1 MRKVECAA
9 LAILAGILAIHG
21 SARCEAPPL
30 AVIAKIPLT
39 DSKGRIDHLA
49 FDPDRRRLFVAELG
63 NNSVAIVDVARQ
75 RFERR
80 LTGLAEPQGIAFVAE
95 TDAVYVATGGD
106 GVLRA
111 FHAADMSAIASVDVG
126 DDADNIR
133 VDAKSGHIYVGVGDG
148 GLAALQP
155 RTLARLRGI
164 PLKGHPEG
172 FQLSILGPLI
182 FVNVPDAREIAVVD
196 RSTGKQTASWSTG
209 ELRGNFPMAIDDVRG
224 ELFSAFRSPAK
235 IVAYRATNGKVVHE
249 AEICADADDVFVD
262 RRRKRLYVICGAG
275 VIDVLKSA
283 TLERIARIA
292 TVEGA
297 RTGLF
302 VADDD
307 LLFVAARAAAD
318 RDAAVWVLKPND

>member
-1 MRKVECAA
+1 
-9 LAILAGILAIHG
+9 
-21 SARCEAPPL
+21 L
-30 AVIAKIPLT
+30 AVIAKIPLP

-49 FDPDRRRLFVAELG
+49 FDPDRGRLFVAELG

-111 FHAADMSAIASVDVG
+111 FQAADMSAIASVDVG

-133 VDAKSGHIYVGVGDG
+133 VDAKSGRVYVGVGDG
-148 GLAALQP
+148 GLAALDP
-155 RTLARLRGI
+155 RTLARLGEI
-164 PLKGHPEG
+164 PLRGHPEG
-172 FQLSILGPLI
+172 FQLSSRGAHI
-182 FVNVPDAREIAVVD
+182 FVNVPDSREVAVVD
-196 RSTGKQTASWSTG
+196 RSTGKQVTSWSTG
-209 ELRGNFPMAIDDVRG
+209 ELRGNFPMAIDDASG
-224 ELFSAFRSPAK
+224 EVVSVFRSPPK

-262 RRRKRLYVICGAG
+262 MRRNRLYVICGAG
-275 VIDVLKSA
+275 VIDVLKGA
-283 TLERIARIA
+283 TLERIARIS

-302 VADDD
+302 AADDD

>member
-1 MRKVECAA
+1 M
-9 LAILAGILAIHG
+9 
-21 SARCEAPPL
+21 
-30 AVIAKIPLT
+30 AVIAKIPLP

-49 FDPDRRRLFVAELG
+49 FDPDRHRLYVAELG
-63 NNSVAIVDVARQ
+63 NSSVAIVDVARQ

-111 FHAADMSAIASVDVG
+111 FRAADMSAIASVDVG

-133 VDAKSGHIYVGVGDG
+133 VDAKSGRVYVGVGDG
-148 GLAALQP
+148 GLAALHP
-155 RTLARLRGI
+155 RTLARLGEI
-164 PLKGHPEG
+164 PLRGHPEG
-172 FQLSILGPLI
+172 FQLSSRGAHI
-182 FVNVPDAREIAVVD
+182 FVNVPDSREVAVVD
-196 RSTGKQTASWSTG
+196 RSTGKQVTSWSTG
-209 ELRGNFPMAIDDVRG
+209 ELRGNFPMAIDDVSG
-224 ELFSAFRSPAK
+224 EVVSVFRSPAK

-262 RRRKRLYVICGAG
+262 MRRKRLYVICGAG
-275 VIDVLKSA
+275 VIDVLKGA
-283 TLERIARIA
+283 TLERIARIS
-292 TVEGA
+292 TVDGA

>member
-1 MRKVECAA
+1 M
-9 LAILAGILAIHG
+9 
-21 SARCEAPPL
+21 
-30 AVIAKIPLT
+30 AVLAKIPLP

-95 TDAVYVATGGD
+95 TDTVYVATGGD
-106 GVLRA
+106 GVLHA

-133 VDAKSGHIYVGVGDG
+133 VDSNAGRVYVGVGDG
-148 GLAALQP
+148 GLAALHP
-155 RTLARLRGI
+155 RTLARLREI
-164 PLKGHPEG
+164 PLKGHPES

-196 RSTGKQTASWSTG
+196 RSTGKQAASWSTG
-209 ELRGNFPMAIDDVRG
+209 ELRGNFPMAIDDASG
-224 ELFSAFRSPAK
+224 EVVSVFRSPAK
-235 IVAYRATNGKVVHE
+235 IVAYRATTGKVVHE
-249 AEICADADDVFVD
+249 AEICGDADDVFLD
-262 RRRKRLYVICGAG
+262 RKRSRIYVICGAG
-275 VIDVLKSA
+275 FIDVL
-283 TLERIARIA
+283 TRTTFERIARIPTA
-292 TVEGA
+292 EGA

-302 VADDD
+302 SADDD
-307 LLFVAARAAAD
+307 RLFVAARSTLNNG
-318 RDAAVWVLKPND
+318 AAVWVLKPND

>member
-1 MRKVECAA
+1 MVTLAA
-9 LAILAGILAIHG
+9 IVATQG

-30 AVIAKIPLT
+30 AVIAKIPLPG
-39 DSKGRIDHLA
+39 SQGRIDHLA
-49 FDPDRRRLFVAELG
+49 FDPGRRRLYVAELG

-80 LTGLAEPQGIAFVAE
+80 LSGLAEPQGIAFVAE

-106 GVLRA
+106 GVLHA
-111 FHAADMSAIASVDVG
+111 FHAADMSAIASVDLG

-133 VDAKSGHIYVGVGDG
+133 VDAKAGRIYAGVGDG
-148 GLAALQP
+148 ALAALHP
-155 RTLARLRGI
+155 RTLARLDEF
-164 PLKGHPEG
+164 PLEGHPEG
-172 FQLSILGPLI
+172 FQLSIPGPLI
-182 FVNVPDAREIAVVD
+182 FVNVPDAREIAVID
-196 RSTGKQTASWSTG
+196 RSTGRQVTSWPTG
-209 ELRGNFPMAIDDVRG
+209 GLRGNFPMAIDDASGVVV
-224 ELFSAFRSPAK
+224 SAFRSPAK
-235 IVAYRATNGKVVHE
+235 IVAYRATTGKVVHE

-262 RRRKRLYVICGAG
+262 TRRKRLYVICGTG
-275 VIDVLKSA
+275 VVDVLECA
-283 TLERIARIA
+283 TLERIARIS

-302 VADDD
+302 VADED

>member
-1 MRKVECAA
+1 
-9 LAILAGILAIHG
+9 
-21 SARCEAPPL
+21 L
-30 AVIAKIPLT
+30 AVIAKIPLP

-49 FDPDRRRLFVAELG
+49 FDPDRGRLFVAELG

-80 LTGLAEPQGIAFVAE
+80 LTGLAEPQGMAFVAE

-111 FHAADMSAIASVDVG
+111 FQAVDMSAIASVDVG

-133 VDAKSGHIYVGVGDG
+133 VDAKSGRVYVGVGDG
-148 GLAALQP
+148 GLAALDP
-155 RTLARLRGI
+155 RTLARLGEI
-164 PLKGHPEG
+164 PLRGHPEG
-172 FQLSILGPLI
+172 FQLSSRGAHI
-182 FVNVPDAREIAVVD
+182 FVNVPDSREVAVVD
-196 RSTGKQTASWSTG
+196 RSTGKQVTSWSTG
-209 ELRGNFPMAIDDVRG
+209 ELRGNFPMAIDDARG
-224 ELFSAFRSPAK
+224 EVVSVFRSPPK

-262 RRRKRLYVICGAG
+262 MRRNRLYVICGAG
-275 VIDVLKSA
+275 VIDVLKGA
-283 TLERIARIA
+283 TLERIARIS

-302 VADDD
+302 AADDD